1 MAARQLSV
9 RSERAIALAH
19 MLAQRERR
27 TVAAVVEAA
36 LDRYAAQ
43 TAIAEPITDF
53 LARLQEGKTAA
64 DDQALDRVMSA
75 IAAEKKPHAGIDV

>member
-1 MAARQLSV
+1 
-9 RSERAIALAH
+9 

-64 DDQALDRVMSA
+64 DDLALDRVMSA
-75 IAAEKKPHAGIDV
+75 IAAEQKPQPELMCDPSGYERDFRGHARTA